1 MAWYYTFE
9 AKEIQR
15 FIMQSDKL
23 RDMVGGSELV
33 NRLCGDFL
41 ENSLKAI
48 GVSEP
53 KSSIIANAA
62 GWARIKFESESQ
74 AREFYAAWPLLT
86 SRFAPGIQII
96 QSLHEMKGT
105 LPDAMDKG
113 FEALRGARNLNRVE
127 FPEIGPLVERS
138 PRTGGAAVKVDKER
152 GDKALIDRATVRK
165 RTCAEGHSSLV
176 ENISAEFEKS
186 AWPYEIDDI
195 VSGKSSY
202 IAVIHADG
210 NDLGAT
216 LMRIKE
222 FLKASPGHAAEI
234 YRGFSAAIEETT
246 VAAVKA
252 ACEATV
258 FAEYR
263 AAIGRNPKA
272 KIAARPIVLGG
283 DDLTIIIRAD
293 LAVTFTETFLE
304 AFEKGSREILN
315 NHLKDF
321 SITGRPEHLTACAG
335 IAFVKKAYPFSAAYH
350 MAETLCDHTKRVAK
364 AARKQTGGIYVPS
377 SFTFHRISTS
387 MAGDFD
393 TVKGQELTGRGC
405 VGDKP
410 VRFWLGPYTVGSHG
424 GALPQ
429 LQSLRSLVDALAKL
443 PQGTVRNL
451 ISTMH
456 TNPENADKEYSRILQ
471 VAEKDRGDTLKRA
484 LRGLTGEEGHP
495 LWDSG
500 LSTPLADAHT
510 LREIA
515 KGGSDVNTQAE
526 I

>member
-41 ENSLKAI
+41 ENSLKAV
-48 GVSEP
+48 GVTEP

-62 GWARIKFESESQ
+62 GWARIRFENEQQ
-74 AREFYAAWPLLT
+74 AREFHGAWPLLT

-96 QSLHEMKGT
+96 QSLHEMTGT
-105 LPDAMDKG
+105 LPEAMDKG
-113 FEALRGARNLNRVE
+113 FEALRGARNLNRFE

-165 RTCAEGHSSLV
+165 RACAEGHSSLV
-176 ENISAEFEKS
+176 KKISEEFRD

-195 VSGKSSY
+195 VSGKSPY

-222 FLKASPGHAAEI
+222 FLKASPGDAARI

-246 VAAVKA
+246 VAAVRA

-263 AAIGRNPKA
+263 AVSGRNPKA
-272 KIAARPIVLGG
+272 RIAARPIVLGG

-304 AFEKGSREILN
+304 AFEKGSRDILDK
-315 NHLKDF
+315 HLNKF
-321 SITGRPEHLTACAG
+321 AITGRPEHLTACAG

-350 MAETLCDHTKRVAK
+350 MAETLCGHTKRVAK
-364 AARKQTGGIYVPS
+364 EARKQAGGTYVPS

-387 MAGDFD
+387 MAEDFD
-393 TVKGQELTGRGC
+393 TVKRQELTGRGL
-405 VGDKP
+405 VEGKP
-410 VRFWLGPYTVGSHG
+410 VRFWLGPYAVGSHG
-424 GALPQ
+424 GMLPQ
-429 LQSLRSLVDALAKL
+429 LQSLRSLADALARL

-456 TNPENADKEYSRILQ
+456 TNPENADKEYRRILQ
-471 VAEKDRGDTLKRA
+471 VAEKDRGDALKRA

-495 LWDSG
+495 LWDAG
-500 LSTPLADAHT
+500 FRTPLTDAHT

-515 KGGSDVNTQAE
+515 KGGSDVNSQAE